1 MASTFQALL
10 DARQVLLADG
20 GTGTGLFKRGLETG
34 DSPELWNVDQPGRV
48 LDLHR
53 EFIAAGSDIV
63 LTNSFGANAFRLRLH
78 AADAR
83 VGELN
88 EAAARLARQA
98 AAAADRPVVVAGSI
112 GPTGEI
118 LAPVGSLDPAAAA
131 AAFADQ
137 AAALAA
143 GGVDVLWIETMSSAE
158 ELTAAVEAASAT
170 GLPVCAT
177 MSFDTNGRTMM
188 GLTPDA
194 ALALAHGFRPPLAGF
209 GANCGIGPS
218 QLLAT
223 LLGFSR
229 FERQGEVIIAK
240 GNCGI
245 PEYRDGAIHY
255 SGTAAIMAAYAVL
268 ARDAGARIIGGCCGT
283 EGLHIAAMREAL
295 TTTPPGPVP
304 DVARIEALLGPVTAA
319 DTPTVASSRGERR
332 RGRSR
337 GETREAT

>member
-1 MASTFQALL
+1 MPDQLRELL
-10 DARQVLLADG
+10 DDRHVLLADG
-20 GTGTGLFKRGLETG
+20 GMGTGLFKRGLETG
-34 DSPELWNVDQPGRV
+34 DSPELWNVDHPDRV
-48 LDLHR
+48 QDVHR
-53 EFIAAGSDIV
+53 EFIEAGSDIV
-63 LTNSFGANAFRLRLH
+63 LTNSFGGNGFRLKLH
-78 AADAR
+78 DAQDRVAELNRAAARVARRAADAAGRR
-83 VGELN
+83 VL
-88 EAAARLARQA
+88 
-98 AAAADRPVVVAGSI
+98 VAGSI

-118 LAPVGSLDPAAAA
+118 LAPVGALDPAAAK
-131 AAFADQ
+131 AAFRAQ
-137 AAALAA
+137 AEALAL
-143 GGVDVLWIETMSSAE
+143 GGVDILWVETMSSAE
-158 ELTAAVEAASAT
+158 ELQAAVEAASGL

-194 ALALAHGFRPPLAGF
+194 ALSLAHQFVPPLAGF
-209 GANCGIGPS
+209 GANCGIGPA

-255 SGTAAIMAAYAVL
+255 TGTPDIMADYALL

-283 EGLHIAAMREAL
+283 QGLHIAAMRRAL
-295 TTTPPGPVP
+295 DTTGLDGVP
-304 DVARIEALLGPVTAA
+304 DIERIEQLLGPVTAA
-319 DTPTVASSRGERR
+319 DTKPVESPRAERR

-337 GETREAT
+337 SAA

>member
-1 MASTFQALL
+1 MNGQPTPACPDLQ
-10 DARQVLLADG
+10 QMVG
-20 GTGTGLFKRGLETG
+20 GLEIQFPA
-34 DSPELWNVDQPGRV
+34 DPIQLVDLGLLQGVGLGFGRDGV
-48 LDLHR
+48 GTFKVPD
-53 EFIAAGSDIV
+53 
-63 LTNSFGANAFRLRLH
+63 RL
-78 AADAR
+78 
-83 VGELN
+83 VI
-88 EAAARLARQA
+88 
-98 AAAADRPVVVAGSI
+98 GSI

-118 LAPVGSLDPAAAA
+118 LMPVGSLDPAAAE
-131 AAFADQ
+131 AAFRAQ
-137 AAALAA
+137 AEALAE
-143 GGVDVLWIETMSSAE
+143 GGVDILWIETMSSAE
-158 ELTAAVEAASAT
+158 ELQAAVQAASGL

-194 ALALAHGFRPPLAGF
+194 ALSLAHRFVPPLAGF
-209 GANCGIGPS
+209 GANCGIGPA

-255 SGTAAIMAAYAVL
+255 TGTPDIMADYALL

-283 EGLHIAAMREAL
+283 QGQHIAAMRRAL
-295 TTTPPGPVP
+295 DTTEPEGVP

-319 DTPTVASSRGERR
+319 DTKPVESPRGERR

-337 GETREAT
+337 SPA